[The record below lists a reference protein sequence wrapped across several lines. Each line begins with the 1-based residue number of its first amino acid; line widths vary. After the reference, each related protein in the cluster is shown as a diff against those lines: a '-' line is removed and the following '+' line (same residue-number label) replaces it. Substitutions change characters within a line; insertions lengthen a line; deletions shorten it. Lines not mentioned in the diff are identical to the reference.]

1 MAGIAGKTMHSKL
14 SSDKSLIKYFSIPDD
29 SYNPDKSSIED
40 YVIMP
45 LSIQSNDILSK
56 LLTDRLY
63 IIKDEI
69 SEISQQ
75 IDERQKL
82 KQSLDTEIDER
93 VCQVENVINLIELDM
108 CNKIDKSR
116 RRTLLE
122 KQIADL
128 YKEKRQEQLA
138 YWTDNVM
145 LKREL
150 RKAEKEERNAVL
162 DLWMLK
168 FLSLDSTAK

>member
-1 MAGIAGKTMHSKL
+1 
-14 SSDKSLIKYFSIPDD
+14 
-29 SYNPDKSSIED
+29 
-40 YVIMP
+40 MP
-45 LSIQSNDILSK
+45 MPVQSNEILSK

-63 IIKDEI
+63 FIRDEI
-69 SEISQQ
+69 NEITRQVE
-75 IDERQKL
+75 ERQEL
-82 KQSLDTEIDER
+82 KQSLDSEIDER
-93 VCQVENVINLIELDM
+93 VCQVRNIIYLIELDI
-108 CNKIDKSR
+108 CNKIDTSR

-138 YWTDNVM
+138 HWTDTVM

-150 RKAEKEERNAVL
+150 AEKEQRNAVL

-168 FLSLDSTAK
+168 FLS

>member
-1 MAGIAGKTMHSKL
+1 MQSN

-45 LSIQSNDILSK
+45 LSIQSSDILSK
-56 LLTDRLY
+56 LLADRLY
-63 IIKDEI
+63 LIKDEI
-69 SEISQQ
+69 NEITQQ
-75 IDERQKL
+75 IDERQRL
-82 KQSLDTEIDER
+82 KQSLDSEIDER

-108 CNKIDKSR
+108 CNQIDKSR

-122 KQIADL
+122 KQIGDL

-162 DLWMLK
+162 DLWMMK
-168 FLSLDSTAK
+168 FLS